1 MSGYLDTQT
10 PGMKNLLEEVAKQ
23 DDVPTEAWLKGKEVE
38 YGRWVCGDREKLWR
52 ALKALTEGDALRA
65 VEAAGNEDGYAAWQE
80 LHRLFE
86 PRLTAMQG
94 RVLNEMSSLT
104 KTKARDPAETR
115 KMVTELITRIRTAEE
130 ITGEKISDTHAK
142 SILLGFID
150 DVTRQKTT
158 DYHGTETRYE
168 KLRTEVLKFTNNMG
182 GDEGAPNEKGK
193 GPTPCKYDSSDNQQ
207 QTKGLIN
214 QGRRNTNIGLED

>member
-1 MSGYLDTQT
+1 
-10 PGMKNLLEEVAKQ
+10 
-23 DDVPTEAWLKGKEVE
+23 
-38 YGRWVCGDREKLWR
+38 
-52 ALKALTEGDALRA
+52 
-65 VEAAGNEDGYAAWQE
+65 
-80 LHRLFE
+80 
-86 PRLTAMQG
+86 MQG

-115 KMVTELITRIRTAEE
+115 KMVTELTTRIRIAEE
-130 ITGEKISDTHAK
+130 IIGEKISDTHAK

-182 GDEGAPNEKGK
+182 GDEGASNERK
-193 GPTPCKYDSSDNQQ
+193 GPTPMQVGQFGQPTTDQGFNQPGAAEHQ
-207 QTKGLIN
+207 HWSGGFGNAHEDEAAWALRTGGKGTGCFNCGGPHFARECPVKGKGKTGAKGIGN
-214 QGRRNTNIGLED
+214 PTVRNPWSQKGKEKAILKVGQ